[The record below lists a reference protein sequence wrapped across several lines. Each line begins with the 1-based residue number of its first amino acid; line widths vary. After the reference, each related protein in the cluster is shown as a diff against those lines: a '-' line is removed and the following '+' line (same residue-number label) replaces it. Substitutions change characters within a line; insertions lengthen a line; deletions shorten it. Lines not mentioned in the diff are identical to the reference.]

1 MSPSTPFF
9 IPPQPASVRP
19 PLDIYSQLIGEIPPF
34 EVRNQHKNTN
44 RDLDV

>member
-1 MSPSTPFF
+1 MSPSTTFF
-9 IPPQPASVRP
+9 IPPAIRECAPAIR
-19 PLDIYSQLIGEIPPF
+19 YSQLIGKIPPF